1 MISLIALAAVEIIIF
16 IIGIHTNPF
25 IMVLIPIVFIFLWW
39 LINNPAIALM
49 MLSLTA
55 IIKGYL
61 LIYFPFTENF
71 DVTVI
76 STLIIW
82 LGLIKMFVEGDWK
95 LSREQKAIIYIFI
108 TFGLFLGI
116 SYLYTP
122 SPEYGFRKALRF
134 NTFAIT
140 MFITP
145 LLIIKS
151 PEDSKRLLSYFY
163 FLLAVIISIM
173 LFQFIYFL
181 TWGNFA
187 VVLTFWN
194 RISIPGANPI
204 QVSRYLAIGAA
215 MMIALLIRNKP
226 SKSLHYFAILFVILL
241 SIILSGSRGPLI
253 SVIIGISVYAFLY
266 EKKYSARIYG
276 YGVLAL
282 GIVAMLLLSL
292 PESLTQR
299 FFDISQGSIIMT
311 QQGVKRISTLATRFE
326 FWTMSLQSWLSSIS
340 NFLVGLGAG
349 GFSSLFIW
357 RDWRW
362 YPHNYFFEIIV
373 ELGLIGLLI
382 GVAFLKQSYRAI
394 KQGIQTRDFTE
405 HSALWVAGTFVMFF
419 AAQFSGDFNDNRILW
434 MLIGISIASTH
445 ADKIALSTRPT
456 LKPL

>member
-1 MISLIALAAVEIIIF
+1 MLSLIVLAAVEIILFFIGVITNPIMMVIIPLGF
-16 IIGIHTNPF
+16 II
-25 IMVLIPIVFIFLWW
+25 LWL

-49 MLSLTA
+49 ILSLTA

-61 LIYFPFTENF
+61 INYFPLIALV
-71 DVTVI
+71 DITVI
-76 STLIIW
+76 ATLIIW
-82 LGLIKMFVEGDWK
+82 LGLVKILLEGNWK
-95 LSREQKAIIYIFI
+95 LPSEWKSIVYLFLIFG
-108 TFGLFLGI
+108 FLLGI
-116 SYLYTP
+116 SYIYTV
-122 SPEYGFRKALRF
+122 SPDYGFRKILRF

-140 MFITP
+140 MFMTP
-145 LLIIKS
+145 LLIIKT
-151 PEDSKRLLSYFY
+151 PADSKRLLSYFY
-163 FLLAVIISIM
+163 FLLVIIIGIM

-181 TWGNFA
+181 KWGDFA
-187 VVLTFWN
+187 IVLAYWN

-226 SKSLHYFAILFVILL
+226 SQSLHYFAILFVILL

-266 EKKYSARIYG
+266 EKKYSVRIYG

-282 GIVAMLLLSL
+282 GIVVLLLLSL
-292 PESLTQR
+292 PDSLTQR

-382 GVAFLKQSYRAI
+382 SVAFLKQSYQAI
-394 KQGIQTRDFTE
+394 KQGILSRDFTE

-445 ADKIALSTRPT
+445 ADKIAFSTRPT
-456 LKPL
+456 LKSL